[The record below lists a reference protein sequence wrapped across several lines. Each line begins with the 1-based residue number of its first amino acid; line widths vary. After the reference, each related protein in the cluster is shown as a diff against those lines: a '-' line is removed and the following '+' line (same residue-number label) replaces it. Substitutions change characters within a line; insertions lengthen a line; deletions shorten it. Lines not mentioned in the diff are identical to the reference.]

1 VKKRLI
7 SPTALALAVVAG
19 VGGGTLPAATA
30 SASGNTLNVWLMTGD
45 STPAVVNSVDSA
57 FTQENPGWTVNV
69 EIQQWGGISTKLIT
83 ALSGSAPPDVM
94 EIGNTDV
101 AEFAA
106 SGGLTNLAPDK
117 SQFDNSS
124 KWLTGLE
131 GPAEYNGGLY
141 AIPELGGD
149 RVVVYNKQMFSEA
162 GITHTPTSL
171 QQLVTDGAALKK
183 HFSSV
188 KNFSP
193 FYLPGEEWYAAMPFV
208 WADGGQIAV
217 EKGGKWSGD
226 LQAPA
231 SLAGLKLYQQIQN
244 SLSTP
249 ASRNLNEN
257 QGSGD
262 SAIFAAGKAAM
273 YIDGNWTLGTDV
285 ADNKS
290 LANEIGTFI
299 LPGVKP
305 GSVAPVFLG
314 GSDLGIAKNSPNQ
327 AQALAW
333 VKLFTGTINQLNQGR
348 EEGFIPNATNLIPR
362 VSLSPNFTTY
372 FKAAA
377 VSQFTPPVP
386 GWATVEA
393 DNVMQDLFAQV
404 ADGNQSVTTI
414 AKQYDQKLDNLLN
427 AL

>member
-7 SPTALALAVVAG
+7 TPAALALAVVAG
-19 VGGGTLPAATA
+19 VGGGALPAATA
-30 SASGNTLNVWLMTGD
+30 SASGNTLTVWLMTGD
-45 STPAVVNSVDSA
+45 SIPAVVNSVDSA
-57 FTQENPGWTVNV
+57 FTTQNPGWTVNV
-69 EIQQWGGISTKLIT
+69 EVQQWGGISTKLIT
-83 ALSGSAPPDVM
+83 ALAGSTPPDVM

-117 SQFDNSS
+117 SQFENSS
-124 KWLTGLE
+124 DWLAGLE

-141 AIPELGGD
+141 GIPELAGD
-149 RVVVYNKQMFSEA
+149 RVVVYNKEMFAKA

-171 QQLVTDGAALKK
+171 QQLMADGAALKK
-183 HFSSV
+183 TFSSV

-217 EKGGKWSGD
+217 QKGGKWYGD
-226 LQAPA
+226 LEAPN
-231 SLAGLKLYQQIQN
+231 SMAGLKLYQQIQN

-249 ASRNLNEN
+249 ASRSVNEATP
-257 QGSGD
+257 SD
-262 SAIFAAGKAAM
+262 SAIFASGKSAM

-285 ADNKS
+285 ADNKA
-290 LANEIGTFI
+290 LANEIGTFA
-299 LPGVKP
+299 LPGVKA

-314 GSDLGIAKNSPNQ
+314 GSDLAIAKNSPNQ
-327 AQALAW
+327 AAALAW
-333 VKLFTGTINQLNQGR
+333 VKLFTGTVNQLNQAR
-348 EEGFIPNATNLIPR
+348 EEGFIPNASNLVSK
-362 VSLSPNFTTY
+362 VSLSPNFKTY
-372 FKAAA
+372 FSAAS

-404 ADGNQSVTTI
+404 AEGHESIATI
-414 AKQYDQKLDNLLN
+414 AKQYDQKLDSLLN
-427 AL
+427 AE

>member
-1 VKKRLI
+1 VKKRFVA
-7 SPTALALAVVAG
+7 PAAAALAVVAG

-45 STPAVVNSVDSA
+45 SIPAVVNSVDSA
-57 FTQENPGWTVNV
+57 FTQEYPGWTVNV
-69 EIQQWGGISTKLIT
+69 EVQQWGGISAKLIT
-83 ALSGSAPPDVM
+83 ALAGSDPPDVM

-106 SGGLTNLAPDK
+106 SGGLVNLASDK

-124 KWLTGLE
+124 QWLTGLE

-141 AIPELGGD
+141 AIPELAGD
-149 RVVVYNKQMFSEA
+149 RVVVYNKQMFAKA

-183 HFSSV
+183 TFSNV
-188 KNFSP
+188 KDFSP
-193 FYLPGEEWYAAMPFV
+193 FYLPGQEWYAAMPFV

-217 EKGGKWSGD
+217 EKGGKWYGD
-226 LQAPA
+226 LEAPS

-249 ASRNLNEN
+249 ASRNVNEDVPSDA
-257 QGSGD
+257 Q
-262 SAIFAAGKAAM
+262 IFASGKSAM
-273 YIDGNWTLGTDV
+273 YIDGNWTLATDV

-290 LANEIGTFI
+290 LTNEIGTFI
-299 LPGVKP
+299 LPGVKS

-333 VKLFTGTINQLNQGR
+333 VKLFTGTVNQLNQAR
-348 EEGFIPNATNLIPR
+348 EEGFIPNAANLVSK
-362 VSLSPNFTTY
+362 VSLSANFKTY
-372 FKAAA
+372 FQAAS

-393 DNVMQDLFAQV
+393 DNVMQDLFAQI
-404 ADGNQSVTTI
+404 ADGKQSIATI
-414 AKQYDQKLDNLLN
+414 AKQYDQKLDLLLN
-427 AL
+427 AE